1 MVVLASESTKCRTCV
16 VHYSFLLL
24 FHSVAIREGKEIFPL
39 LHKTKEKLKEMAQN
53 HAQPFVDVV
62 VQLLQ
67 RPFGS
72 RSIAD
77 QKLTVQQ
84 PRPMPTLKIKTGD
97 RSFQLEWYSK
107 KDWLCGSIIIG
118 NGLFCWPC
126 LLFKPGVSQ
135 SWTERGYTNLR
146 NVLSDGKKH
155 EKSTAHL
162 EAYKMWKTY
171 DVSERVDVM
180 FSRARREEIERHND
194 EVRQNRGILRT
205 LSEAVLY
212 LSSQE
217 LPFRGHD
224 ESSNSLNR
232 GKL

>member
-1 MVVLASESTKCRTCV
+1 M
-16 VHYSFLLL
+16 HYSFLLL
-24 FHSVAIREGKEIFPL
+24 FHSVVIREGKEKFSL
-39 LHKTKEKLKEMAQN
+39 LHKTKEKLKEMAQI
-53 HAQPFVDVV
+53 HAQIFVDVV

-84 PRPMPTLKIKTGD
+84 PRPMPNLNIKTGD

-107 KDWLCGSIIIG
+107 KDWLCGSIIR

-135 SWTERGYTNLR
+135 SWTDRGYTNLR

-162 EAYKMWKTY
+162 EAYKVWKIF

-194 EVRQNRGILRT
+194 EVRQNRGMLRT
-205 LSEAVLY
+205 LSEAVVY
-212 LSSQE
+212 LSRQE

-224 ESSNSLNR
+224 ESS
-232 GKL
+232 

>member
-1 MVVLASESTKCRTCV
+1 
-16 VHYSFLLL
+16 
-24 FHSVAIREGKEIFPL
+24 
-39 LHKTKEKLKEMAQN
+39 MAQI
-53 HAQPFVDVV
+53 HAQHFVDVV

-72 RSIAD
+72 RSVAD

-84 PRPMPTLKIKTGD
+84 PRPMPDLKIKTGD
-97 RSFQLEWYSK
+97 RSFQMEWYAK
-107 KDWLCGSIIIG
+107 KDWLCGSVVR

-126 LLFKPGVSQ
+126 LLFKPGASQ

-146 NVLSDGKKH
+146 NVLPDGKKH
-155 EKSTAHL
+155 EKSKSHL
-162 EAYKMWKTY
+162 EAYKMWKTF
-171 DVSERVDVM
+171 DVFERVDVM

-194 EVRQNRGILRT
+194 EVRQNRGMPGT

-212 LSSQE
+212 LSRQE

-224 ESSNSLNR
+224 ESSSSLNR
-232 GKL
+232 GNYRELLESFAKVDTVFERRLHGKVAESERG